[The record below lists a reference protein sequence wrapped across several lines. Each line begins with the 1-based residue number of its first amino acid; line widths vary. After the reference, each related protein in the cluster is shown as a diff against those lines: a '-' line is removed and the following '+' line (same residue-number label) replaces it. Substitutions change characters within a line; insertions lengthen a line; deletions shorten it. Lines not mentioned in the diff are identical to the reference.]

1 LPAVAAA
8 EESASKNRKQD
19 GHSGHSM
26 MWGIGMVLDTGF
38 GDPPLGRIA
47 QVALSWIDH
56 DADPRLIVD
65 DQLFILWGNAAARAA
80 LARRK
85 DLEARA
91 GVLST
96 AQAARQSALAEF
108 ILDSGAGISCW
119 SMPRGDGDGHLLVRS
134 QRISW
139 EDEGLFGVS
148 FVGSGDDFVPRYASL
163 DSAFGLTR
171 SEHEVLVKLLDGFDP
186 DMIALAR
193 GVSLDT
199 VRSQVRQIYAKL
211 EVKTREGL
219 FRRTL
224 PFLL

>member
-1 LPAVAAA
+1 
-8 EESASKNRKQD
+8 
-19 GHSGHSM
+19 M

-38 GDPPLGRIA
+38 RDPPLGRIA
-47 QVALSWIDH
+47 EVALSWIDH

-65 DQLFILWGNAAARAA
+65 NELFIVWANAAARAA
-80 LARRK
+80 LAKRK

-96 AQAARQSALAEF
+96 AQASRQAALADF
-108 ILDSGAGISCW
+108 ILASGAGISCW

-148 FVGSGDDFVPRYASL
+148 FVGSGGDFVPRYANL
-163 DSAFGLTR
+163 DHAFGLTP
-171 SEHEVLVKLLDGFDP
+171 SEHEVLVKLLDGYDP